1 MLFNPISCPGSK
13 AGKTS
18 DEAKKK
24 VLDAINTKEREIWW
38 VQRIWRFLQI
48 LWIRRICWLILVNL
62 LIRTPFFLF
71 ECLQISFLKSLVG
84 RDLPFSR
91 PSARLALLPVP
102 EAASP
107 ASHQT
112 LTSDHLA
119 SHHISLT
126 SNQLHMKPA
135 SHQNQIIFPRFS
147 KRGPDRTATQ
157 TAQHLC
163 WKKTRKPRKLC
174 RFSRR
179 AFLPILIPLS
189 TNFFLTLVF
198 EPK

>member
-1 MLFNPISCPGSK
+1 MLFNFISCPGSK
-13 AGKTS
+13 ACKTS

-24 VLDAINTKEREIWW
+24 VLDAINTKE
-38 VQRIWRFLQI
+38 
-48 LWIRRICWLILVNL
+48 LILVNL

-112 LTSDHLA
+112 LTSDHLV

-126 SNQLHMKPA
+126 SNQLYIKP
-135 SHQNQIIFPRFS
+135 SHQII
-147 KRGPDRTATQ
+147 
-157 TAQHLC
+157 
-163 WKKTRKPRKLC
+163 
-174 RFSRR
+174 
-179 AFLPILIPLS
+179 
-189 TNFFLTLVF
+189 
-198 EPK
+198 

>member
-1 MLFNPISCPGSK
+1 MLFNSISCPGSK
-13 AGKTS
+13 ACKTS

-24 VLDAINTKEREIWW
+24 VLDAINTKE
-38 VQRIWRFLQI
+38 
-48 LWIRRICWLILVNL
+48 LILVNL

-112 LTSDHLA
+112 
-119 SHHISLT
+119 
-126 SNQLHMKPA
+126 
-135 SHQNQIIFPRFS
+135 SHQI
-147 KRGPDRTATQ
+147 
-157 TAQHLC
+157 
-163 WKKTRKPRKLC
+163 
-174 RFSRR
+174 
-179 AFLPILIPLS
+179 
-189 TNFFLTLVF
+189 V
-198 EPK
+198 

>member
-1 MLFNPISCPGSK
+1 MLFNSISCPGSK
-13 AGKTS
+13 ACKTS

-38 VQRIWRFLQI
+38 VQRIWGFLHI
-48 LWIRRICWLILVNL
+48 RWIRRVCWLILVNL

-119 SHHISLT
+119 SHHIRLTSNPHISFTSASDHISLT
-126 SNQLHMKPA
+126 SNQLHT
-135 SHQNQIIFPRFS
+135 SFTWNQLHIKIRSFFRVSPNEARTGQPLKQPNTFVEKNQEAKKIMQIF
-147 KRGPDRTATQ
+147 
-157 TAQHLC
+157 
-163 WKKTRKPRKLC
+163 
-174 RFSRR
+174 
-179 AFLPILIPLS
+179 
-189 TNFFLTLVF
+189 
-198 EPK
+198 